1 MTNADQ
7 YRARAADLLAR
18 SKRETDPI
26 IRSEWQHLARSYL
39 HLAEQAD
46 RNSRADIVYETPQQ
60 RPATGMQQEHQQ
72 QQQQQQQQPQK
83 PLPDKK

>member
-1 MTNADQ
+1 MTNAEQ
-7 YRARAADLLAR
+7 YRARAADLLIRA
-18 SKRETDPI
+18 KTETSPM
-26 IRSEWQHLARSYL
+26 IRAEWQHLAKSYL

-60 RPATGMQQEHQQ
+60 RPSVGMPQQHQ

-83 PLPDKK
+83 PEPGNE